1 MKKYLLT
8 VLLLICYSTSFAQV
22 VFEEN
27 FDYTA
32 TAGDSLKAK
41 GWVLSG
47 TNNTNPFMVT
57 SPGLTFTGYP
67 SVKGNATSFKNFG
80 QDVYK
85 NFTTSINSGTAYL
98 SFLCN
103 VQTASA
109 VGDYLIAMSQSSS
122 QTNYFARVHIKA
134 QGTNWQLGI
143 SKNNEVSG
151 GNVYSTKL
159 LTYNTTYLVVVKH
172 SFVAGDMNDEEKVF
186 IISAAIPTT
195 EPTTA
200 DISLTE
206 TTKADPTDL
215 GIITLRQGG
224 TASGGVITNE
234 GPTLRLDGIRVA
246 RTWTSLLTATSV
258 KDFAVPHEYELSQN
272 YPNPF
277 NPSTVINYQLPE
289 AGNVTLKV
297 YDVLGNE
304 VANLVNEFQQAGVHN
319 VKFSNANL
327 SSGVY
332 FYKLQAGIFSSV
344 KKMMLAK

>member
-1 MKKYLLT
+1 MKKSILVLLT
-8 VLLLICYSTSFAQV
+8 LICWNASFAQL

-32 TAGDSLKAK
+32 TAGDSLKAR
-41 GWVLSG
+41 GWTLSG

-57 SPGLTFTGYP
+57 SPGLTLTGYP
-67 SVKGNATSFKNFG
+67 SVKGNATTYKNFG

-85 NFTTSINSGTAYL
+85 SFTSINSGTAYL

-109 VGDYLIAMSQSSS
+109 VGDYFIAMSLSSS
-122 QTNYFARVHIKA
+122 QTNYYARLHIKA

-143 SKNNEVSG
+143 SKSNEVSG
-151 GNVYSTKL
+151 GNVYSPKL
-159 LTYNTTYLVVVKH
+159 LNYNTTYLIVVKH
-172 SFVAGDMNDEEKVF
+172 SFVAGDLNDEEKVF

-195 EPTTA
+195 EPATA

-206 TTKADPTDL
+206 TTKTDPTDL

-234 GPTLRLDGIRVA
+234 GPTLKLDGIRVA
-246 RTWTSLLTATSV
+246 KTWSSLLIPTSV
-258 KDFAVPHEYELSQN
+258 NDVIIPAAYSLEQN

-289 AGNVTLKV
+289 ASNVTLKV

-304 VANLVNEFQQAGVHN
+304 VAALVNEFQQAGVHN
-319 VKFSNANL
+319 VKFANANL

-332 FYKLQAGIFSSV
+332 FYKLQAGNFTSV